1 MPVYKLW
8 FQELRAQCTYISGP
22 NVECIVSVC
31 WVYITTHY
39 LSLTLDY
46 SVGIP
51 HAIPHIVAG
60 SMSMYCADV
69 LTSRGGESEK
79 INIIPLYIMFLHVKK
94 NLCADCIYYC
104 QLFCS

>member
-1 MPVYKLW
+1 MPAYTLW

-69 LTSRGGESEK
+69 LTSRGGIRK
-79 INIIPLYIMFLHVKK
+79 DLRYPPIYHVF
-94 NLCADCIYYC
+94 AG
-104 QLFCS
+104 QEEFVR